1 MTSNSYEMISYKT
14 CKICGG
20 PIKTKS
26 QKTVD
31 GLPVAECLNC
41 KLLFVKDVPVNK
53 LRSDTDESLD
63 EYYTD
68 ISTDKSKFNYCLN
81 LITNIDYQNSKLK
94 GKKLLDIG
102 CGDGYFISLCQNHGI
117 DSYGY
122 DISPAVVNYA
132 QRKGL
137 KVFSDLHKITEK
149 FDIITLFDVL
159 EHMENPRRELEDL
172 AKLLKD
178 DGFIFI
184 ETPRKCLADFYLSI
198 LEVLG
203 VARNNRISAE
213 HLQLFT
219 NNSLQK
225 LIDQLPYKIIFN
237 KNKTSLSWGGTEGI
251 SQYVK
256 NIGIYKPLNWLV
268 AITVQLLI
276 KINLFGKNK
285 AIILAKKITKEVV

>member
-1 MTSNSYEMISYKT
+1 MIGLGYDSISYRT

-20 PIKTKS
+20 PIKIKPR
-26 QKTVD
+26 QTVD
-31 GLPVAECLNC
+31 GLPVAECLDC
-41 KLLFVKDVPVNK
+41 GLLFVKDVPVNK

-63 EYYTD
+63 EYYTE
-68 ISTDKSKFNYCLN
+68 ISTDKTKFIYCLD
-81 LITNIDYQNSKLK
+81 LIKSKLNYHNSRLE

-102 CGDGYFISLCQNHGI
+102 CGDGYFISLCQNLGI

-122 DISPAVVNYA
+122 DISPGVVDYA

-137 KVFSDLHKITEK
+137 KVFSDLDEITEK

-159 EHMENPRRELEDL
+159 EHMENPRRELENL

-178 DGFIFI
+178 NGLIFI

-198 LEVLG
+198 LELLR
-203 VARNNRISAE
+203 VARSNRVSGE

-219 NNSLQK
+219 DKSLQK
-225 LIDQLPYKIIFN
+225 LIDQLPYKIIFH
-237 KNKTSLSWGGTEGI
+237 KNKTSLSWGGAEGI

-256 NIGIYKPLNWLV
+256 NIGIFKPLKWLV
-268 AITVQLLI
+268 AVAVQLLI

-285 AIILAKKITKEVV
+285 AIILATNK